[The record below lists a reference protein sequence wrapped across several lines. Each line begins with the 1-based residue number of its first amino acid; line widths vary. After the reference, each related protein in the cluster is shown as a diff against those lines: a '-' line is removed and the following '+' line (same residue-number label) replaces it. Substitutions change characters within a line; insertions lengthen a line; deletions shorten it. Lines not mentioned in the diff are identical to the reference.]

1 MPSDAQAFMEGLAG
15 GIGTG
20 ALLGQRH
27 QRIGLERERG
37 KREAERLADN
47 LLTADQNRKSAVQA
61 MKIAAAGESRN
72 VAAAPARLMALDLAN
87 KATTTNIANTESAM
101 AYRDKQQGI
110 MEEERLAGIQGN
122 QISSRATLGTGE
134 VQDNRIAPT
143 AMPPMRGSDG
153 RAAYAESLDQA
164 QVSKYLDPKYPVALQ
179 QRREEARS
187 YAANPGADPQ
197 QVQRVNNQLLG
208 ELEAGFNVMEYKI
221 LRLMAQD
228 DPASLREATDL
239 VSQLG
244 AYIPNQD
251 MQFVAKPGKDGESIQ
266 VAMVTR
272 GTSQPEIP
280 WSAEYKLSDMPDVIN
295 HLHGQAFKGQ
305 GPEQV
310 EAAAADAKMSRAERM
325 ADLDKV
331 VAEKIKLLREATG
344 NKISDSVMTAEVL
357 KPIEMLAGEMSEG
370 LKGSDISK
378 MQTEFITIMGKAQ
391 REGKMAPNL
400 GITIMDRLRN
410 RYLAAGTT
418 GIPQ

>member
-1 MPSDAQAFMEGLAG
+1 
-15 GIGTG
+15 
-20 ALLGQRH
+20 
-27 QRIGLERERG
+27 
-37 KREAERLADN
+37 
-47 LLTADQNRKSAVQA
+47 
-61 MKIAAAGESRN
+61 
-72 VAAAPARLMALDLAN
+72 
-87 KATTTNIANTESAM
+87 
-101 AYRDKQQGI
+101 
-110 MEEERLAGIQGN
+110 
-122 QISSRATLGTGE
+122 
-134 VQDNRIAPT
+134 
-143 AMPPMRGSDG
+143 
-153 RAAYAESLDQA
+153 
-164 QVSKYLDPKYPVALQ
+164 
-179 QRREEARS
+179 
-187 YAANPGADPQ
+187 
-197 QVQRVNNQLLG
+197 
-208 ELEAGFNVMEYKI
+208 
-221 LRLMAQD
+221 
-228 DPASLREATDL
+228 
-239 VSQLG
+239 
-244 AYIPNQD
+244 
-251 MQFVAKPGKDGESIQ
+251 
-266 VAMVTR
+266 MVTR